1 MARKPRPL
9 RSAIAWSDADH
20 VVVRGLD
27 LPGEILGRMGLGEF
41 AFLQLTGRAP
51 SAEETRLFE
60 AIVIC
65 LVEHGLTP
73 SALAARLTYLGAPES
88 LQGAVAAG
96 ILGLGSVFVG
106 SMEGAAR
113 MLSAAVAAAPAGAP
127 LGPLAEAIV
136 AEHVAAGRIIPG
148 LGHPVHK
155 PVDPRAPVLFALAAE
170 TGFAGRHVQLMQ
182 LVGAEAE
189 RVTARSLPVNA
200 TGAIGAICCE
210 LGLPAHVV
218 RGIGVMARAIGL
230 VGHLLE
236 ESRDPIAGE
245 LWRRAD
251 EEASAWAREQGGG
264 AGPEAGPGSG

>member
-1 MARKPRPL
+1 MPRDPKPI
-9 RSAIAWSDADH
+9 RSAIAWSDPEH

-27 LPGEILGRMGLGEF
+27 LPGEVLGHMGLGAF
-41 AFLQLTGRAP
+41 AFLQLTGRRP
-51 SAEETRLFE
+51 SPEETRLFE
-60 AIVIC
+60 AVVIC

-96 ILGLGSVFVG
+96 LAGLGSVFVG

-113 MLSAAVAAAPAGAP
+113 LLSEAVAATPEGAP
-127 LGPLAEAIV
+127 LGPV
-136 AEHVAAGRIIPG
+136 AERVVAAELAAGRIIPG

-155 PVDPRAPVLFALAAE
+155 PVDPRAPRLFEIARE
-170 TGFAGRHVQLMQ
+170 TGFAGRHVELMQ

-189 RVTARSLPVNA
+189 RATGRSLPVNA

-210 LGLPAHVV
+210 LGLPWQGV

-251 EEASAWAREQGGG
+251 EEASAAARAADPRHG
-264 AGPEAGPGSG
+264 